1 MKAANTNSRNLAP
14 RNAHAAIAS
23 ALALLLLVLAVGCAG
38 RAPSEPPPV
47 PDPMDRATYRIG
59 VTDKLAITVWRNEDL
74 NVVVPVR
81 PDGKISVPLLDDVQ
95 AEGLTPT
102 ELKEILTR
110 EYSEFVTAP
119 SVTVVVKEMN
129 SRFVSVIGGVTR
141 EGRYPLSRN
150 MRVLEAIALAG
161 GFNTFADTDGVRV
174 IRRQEDGGEAEYE
187 FDYGDYIKGR
197 APGANI
203 ELQAGDTVI
212 VPE

>member
-1 MKAANTNSRNLAP
+1 MGAAVLIGIDLLAE
-14 RNAHAAIAS
+14 AKDA
-23 ALALLLLVLAVGCAG
+23 
-38 RAPSEPPPV
+38 
-47 PDPMDRATYRIG
+47 
-59 VTDKLAITVWRNEDL
+59 DL
-74 NVVVPVR
+74 DVVVPVR

-174 IRRQEDGGEAEYE
+174 IRRRQPRHAPRVHHLQRVRVDVHSRLGELPRHRLRVMHHH
-187 FDYGDYIKGR
+187 GPR
-197 APGANI
+197 S
-203 ELQAGDTVI
+203 T
-212 VPE
+212 